1 MKYQAPALSR
11 GLEILEVLSSKQ
23 EALTLNQIASEL
35 NVSTS
40 QIFRLLYVLV
50 ESGYINKQGSD
61 MFEISGKLFSL
72 GIQYITNYSFL
83 DVVFPILK
91 EISSKTNQS
100 CHCAIKVDDKMVV
113 IARADS
119 PSRFGFSVKVGY
131 SKDIEDSSS
140 GKIIL
145 ANLPKEELILCLN
158 KIEKK
163 YDKNFVEKLHRNLEL
178 IKKQNYTIITST
190 YVKGIKDIAV
200 PVVPQNSHV
209 GPFSIVI
216 PFVSS
221 SDNKCTLKFAL
232 KTLQEGSQKISKM
245 MV

>member
-1 MKYQAPALSR
+1 MKYKAPALSR

-23 EALTLNQIASEL
+23 EPLTLNQIASEL
-35 NVSTS
+35 EVNTS

-50 ESGYINKQGSD
+50 ESGYLTKQGND
-61 MFEISGKLFSL
+61 TFEISAKLFSL
-72 GIQYITNYSFL
+72 GIQYITNHSFL
-83 DVVFPILK
+83 DLVYPILK
-91 EISSKTNQS
+91 EISAKTNQS
-100 CHCAIKVDDKMVV
+100 CHCAIKVDEKMVV
-113 IARADS
+113 VARTDS

-145 ANLPKEELILCLN
+145 ANLEKSSLN
-158 KIEKK
+158 SFFKKIEKK
-163 YDKNFVEKLHRNLEL
+163 HDKSFINDLKNSLNEAKSKKYF
-178 IKKQNYTIITST
+178 IKDSS
-190 YVKGIKDIAV
+190 YVKGIQDIIV

-216 PFVSS
+216 PYVTSI
-221 SDNKCTLKFAL
+221 DNICDIQEAL
-232 KTLQEGSQKISKM
+232 KELQEGALKILKL